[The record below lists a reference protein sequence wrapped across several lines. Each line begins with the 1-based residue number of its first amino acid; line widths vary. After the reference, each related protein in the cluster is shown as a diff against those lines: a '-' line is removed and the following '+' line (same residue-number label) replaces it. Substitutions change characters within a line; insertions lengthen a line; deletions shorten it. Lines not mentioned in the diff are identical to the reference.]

1 MQNQQQPQAQ
11 QSPKSKL
18 PLEQQIKNLRE
29 KRKAID
35 AKINALTAREAKRAR
50 EMKLKHWQIEMDA
63 VEKKVRSFYQH
74 HEKIDDINWEETRHE
89 FVLNAI
95 AEKMQVNDKDICTN
109 EYIRIMRTRNA

>member
-63 VEKKVRSFYQH
+63 VEKKIRSLY
-74 HEKIDDINWEETRHE
+74 HEPKVIDDINWEETRHE
-89 FVLNAI
+89 FVINAI
-95 AEKMQVNDKDICTN
+95 AEKMQVHDEDICTN
-109 EYIRIMRTRNA
+109 EYIRMTR